1 MRDAP
6 LASPEE
12 ARAAR
17 RGRVTLLLIAAVCLA
32 PIVAS
37 YTIYYLYP
45 REAAANYGALL
56 AVPAPALAGTTT
68 AGAPFALSDL
78 HGRWAFVAVSAGAC
92 EAACA
97 RDLYATRQARTMQG
111 RERDRVVRVLFVGA
125 DGTPAQD
132 VLAQHPG
139 LVVVQASAATLAR
152 LPRGATGIYIVDPL
166 GNLVLHFPADPDIK
180 RMANDLGRLL
190 RASSIG

>member
-1 MRDAP
+1 MPDVPPALP
-6 LASPEE
+6 TE

-17 RGRVTLLLIAAVCLA
+17 RGRLALLLIAAVCLA

-45 REAAANYGALL
+45 RDPSANYGTLL
-56 AVPAPALAGTTT
+56 AVPAPAIAGNAP

-78 HGRWAFVAVSAGAC
+78 HGRWAFVTVAANGC
-92 EAACA
+92 DAACV
-97 RDLYATRQARTMQG
+97 RDLYATRQARTIQG
-111 RERDRVVRVLFVGA
+111 REQDRVVRVLLVNAGGA
-125 DGTPAQD
+125 PAAD

-139 LVVVQASAATLAR
+139 LVVAEVAPPTLAR
-152 LPRGATGIYIVDPL
+152 LPRGATGIYLVDPL
-166 GNLVLHFPADPDIK
+166 GNLVLHFPGDPDIK

>member
-1 MRDAP
+1 MRDVP
-6 LASPEE
+6 PASPEE

-17 RGRVTLLLIAAVCLA
+17 RGRVTLFLIAAVCLA
-32 PIVAS
+32 PIIAS
-37 YTIYYLYP
+37 YTIYYFYP
-45 REAAANYGALL
+45 REAAANYGTLL
-56 AVPAPALAGTTT
+56 AVPAPAITGSTP

-78 HGRWAFVAVSAGAC
+78 HGRWAFVTVSAGAC

-111 RERDRVVRVLFVGA
+111 REQDRVVRVLLAGPDVA
-125 DGTPAQD
+125 PAPD

-139 LVVVQASAATLAR
+139 LVVAQATAAMLAR

-180 RMANDLGRLL
+180 RMATDLGRLL

>member
-1 MRDAP
+1 MRDLP
-6 LASPEE
+6 PASREE

-37 YTIYYLYP
+37 YTIYYFYP

-56 AVPAPALAGTTT
+56 AVPAPAVAGTTT

-111 RERDRVVRVLFVGA
+111 RDRVVRVLFVGA
-125 DGTPAQD
+125 DGAPARD

-139 LVVVQASAATLAR
+139 LVVVQASAAALAR
-152 LPRGATGIYIVDPL
+152 LPRGASGIYIVDPL

>member
-1 MRDAP
+1 MRDVAP
-6 LASPEE
+6 ASPEE

-17 RGRVTLLLIAAVCLA
+17 RGRLTLLLIAAVCLA

-37 YTIYYLYP
+37 YTIYYFFP
-45 REAAANYGALL
+45 RNATANYGTLL
-56 AVPAPALAGTTT
+56 AVPASAITGSTP

-78 HGRWAFVAVSAGAC
+78 HERWAFVAVSAGAC

-111 RERDRVVRVLFVGA
+111 REQDRVVRVLLVGPGGA
-125 DGTPAQD
+125 PAPD

-139 LVVVQASAATLAR
+139 LLVAQATSEMLGR
-152 LPRGATGIYIVDPL
+152 LPKGARGIYIVDPL

>member
-1 MRDAP
+1 MHNAP
-6 LASPEE
+6 PASPEE

-17 RGRVTLLLIAAVCLA
+17 RGRLTLLLIAAVCLA

-37 YTIYYLYP
+37 YTIYYLFP
-45 REAAANYGALL
+45 REATANYGTLL
-56 AVPAPALAGTTT
+56 AVPAPALTGSTP

-78 HGRWAFVAVSAGAC
+78 HERWAFVTVSAGAC

-111 RERDRVVRVLFVGA
+111 REQDRVVRVLLVGP
-125 DGTPAQD
+125 DGAPAPD

-139 LVVVQASAATLAR
+139 LVVAQATPAMLAR
-152 LPRGATGIYIVDPL
+152 LPKGAGGIYIVDPL